1 MKLKLKDF
9 SSFLNEE
16 ADVRKNTG
24 LPKDFIRN
32 SEEDAKINLGVTPD
46 EPKQLELGTL
56 LAQANQ
62 IMIQSIPLNQI
73 EEKFTKLE
81 EIASDVIKKEFK
93 TIFEIL
99 PIELKLR
106 LVRPGETVFSNLPKL
121 GNKQT
126 DSNEKPEFVQPE
138 TEETPVENLQET
150 PEEAQSNEEDDFFSF
165 FDNDSQEDSDEE
177 NLEEIINQGGAQGGG
192 QAAPESQED
201 EVTNKDVA
209 MAIDKTQI
217 LNMITQGAGKATKDI
232 IKFSEIVSRGVGE
245 IFGDN
250 AQRILDIWGKIS
262 EEADKRDWVTPIDV
276 TKKLFKDNPLG
287 VSGAVDVHLENFNLK
302 FNNLELIIESGN
314 ASKIT
319 IRAYGVDFPMLI
331 HESVKG
337 IYMVLQSPAIKKN
350 PELAE
355 EIKRATSSYK
365 DEASDFRYGTLAQ
378 KMFRDFVN
386 HCKDAGR
393 YTNMVERVFFFL
405 SRDKEVIRKL
415 PDMSEEEFELKN
427 KQNGKFSDPEFLEI
441 TESLFSVFDKQNIDR
456 KLKFV
461 INEERFVESIARTK
475 IEEIIK
481 EEVEFEEELEA
492 DERAEDLKKAL
503 PSENEPMKSSEP
515 AGEEEVDEIEKLRRA
530 TAERE
535 TDYTNMSDP
544 ELMDLV
550 FQAAADNDFEKA
562 RMIQSYVKKN
572 ESLIII
578 DNELKIINENK
589 LIRG

>member
-9 SSFLNEE
+9 SQFVNEE

-24 LPKDFIRN
+24 LPSNFTG
-32 SEEDAKINLGVTPD
+32 DAETAAKVNLGVTPD
-46 EPKQLELGTL
+46 EPKQLQLGSL
-56 LAQANQ
+56 LAQAGQ
-62 IMIQSIPLNQI
+62 IIAQSIPLNQI
-73 EEKFTKLE
+73 EEKFTQLE
-81 EIASDVIKKEFK
+81 KIASDVIKKEFK
-93 TIFEIL
+93 TVFEIL

-106 LVRPGETVFSNLPKL
+106 LVRPNETVFSNLPEL
-121 GNKQT
+121 GNKQV
-126 DSNEKPEFVQPE
+126 DSNEKPKFQEEPQSEPQGQP
-138 TEETPVENLQET
+138 
-150 PEEAQSNEEDDFFSF
+150 EAQSDEQSQEQPEEEDDFFSF
-165 FDNDSQEDSDEE
+165 FGSESDEEEQQEEEE
-177 NLEEIINQGGAQGGG
+177 NLEEIINQE
-192 QAAPESQED
+192 P

-232 IKFSEIVSRGVGE
+232 IKFSEIVSKGIGE

-262 EEADKRDWVTPIDV
+262 EEADKRDWITPIDV
-276 TKKLFKDNPLG
+276 TKNLFKDNPRG
-287 VSGAVDVHLENFNLK
+287 MAGAVKVKFESLENSG
-302 FNNLELIIESGN
+302 ELLTEN
-314 ASKIT
+314 ADYSKIVV
-319 IRAYGVDFPMLI
+319 RAYGVDFPMLI
-331 HESVKG
+331 HEAVKG
-337 IYMVLQSPAIKKN
+337 IYMALQSPAIKSN

-365 DEASDFRYGTLAQ
+365 DESSDFRYGPPAQ
-378 KMFRDFVN
+378 SMFRDFVN
-386 HCKDAGR
+386 HCKDADR
-393 YTNMVERVFFFL
+393 YPNMVERVLFFL
-405 SRDKEVIRKL
+405 ARDKEIIQKT
-415 PDMSEEEFELKN
+415 PDMTEEEFELKN
-427 KQNGKFSDPEFLEI
+427 KQNGKFTDAEFLEI
-441 TESLFSVFDKQNIDR
+441 SKSLFSVFDKQNLGG

-492 DERAEDLKKAL
+492 DERAVDLKKAL
-503 PSENEPMKSSEP
+503 PSDNETTTPEP

-535 TDYTNMSDP
+535 IDYESMTDV
-544 ELMDLV
+544 ELMDLA

>member
-9 SSFLNEE
+9 SQFVNEE
-16 ADVRKNTG
+16 ADLRKNKG
-24 LPKDFIRN
+24 IPSDFMRN
-32 SEEDAKINLGVTPD
+32 AEEGARRNLGVTPD
-46 EPKQLELGTL
+46 EPKQLELGSL
-56 LAQANQ
+56 MSQAAQ
-62 IMIQSIPLNQI
+62 IMVQSIPLNQI
-73 EEKFTKLE
+73 EEKFTQLE
-81 EIASDVIKKEFK
+81 KIASDVIKEEFK
-93 TIFEIL
+93 TVFEIL

-106 LVRPGETVFSNLPKL
+106 LVRPNETVFSNLPEL

-126 DSNEKPEFVQPE
+126 DSNEKPEYVQEEEPQGEPQEQPE
-138 TEETPVENLQET
+138 SQSDEQSQEQ
-150 PEEAQSNEEDDFFSF
+150 PEEDDFFSF
-165 FDNDSQEDSDEE
+165 FDSESDEEEQQDEEE
-177 NLEEIINQGGAQGGG
+177 NLEEIIN
-192 QAAPESQED
+192 QED

-232 IKFSEIVSRGVGE
+232 IKFSEIVSNGIRD

-276 TKKLFKDNPLG
+276 TKNLFKDNPRG
-287 VSGAVDVHLENFNLK
+287 TAGAVKVRFESLENSG
-302 FNNLELIIESGN
+302 ELLTEN
-314 ASKIT
+314 ADYSKIVV
-319 IRAYGVDFPMLI
+319 RAYGVDFPMLI
-331 HESVKG
+331 HEAVKG
-337 IYMVLQSPAIKKN
+337 IYMALQSPAIKKN

-355 EIKRATSSYK
+355 EIKKATSSYK
-365 DEASDFRYGTLAQ
+365 DEASDFRYGPLAQ

-386 HCKDAGR
+386 HCKDADR
-393 YTNMVERVFFFL
+393 YPNMVERVLFFL
-405 SRDKEVIRKL
+405 ARDRETIQKT
-415 PDMSEEEFELKN
+415 PGMTEEEFELKN
-427 KQNGKFSDPEFLEI
+427 KQNGKFTDAEFLEI
-441 TESLFSVFDKQNIDR
+441 SKSLFSVFDKQNLERGKIT
-456 KLKFV
+456 FV
-461 INEERFVESIARTK
+461 INEERFVESSARTK

-503 PSENEPMKSSEP
+503 PSENEPTKTTEP
-515 AGEEEVDEIEKLRRA
+515 TTGEEEVDEIEKLRRA

-535 TDYTNMSDP
+535 TDYESMTDV
-544 ELMDLV
+544 ELMDLA

-572 ESLIII
+572 ETLIII

>member
-9 SSFLNEE
+9 SQFVNEE

-24 LPKDFIRN
+24 LPSNFTG
-32 SEEDAKINLGVTPD
+32 DAETAAKVNLGVTPD
-46 EPKQLELGTL
+46 EPKQLQLGSL
-56 LAQANQ
+56 LAQAGQ
-62 IMIQSIPLNQI
+62 IIAQSIPLNQI
-73 EEKFTKLE
+73 EEKFTQLE

-93 TIFEIL
+93 TVFEIL

-106 LVRPGETVFSNLPKL
+106 LVRPNETVFSHLPEL
-121 GNKQT
+121 GTKQT
-126 DSNEKPEFVQPE
+126 DSNEKPEFIQSE
-138 TEETPVENLQET
+138 KEETPEENLQET
-150 PEEAQSNEEDDFFSF
+150 PEETQSNEEEDDFFSF
-165 FDNDSQEDSDEE
+165 FDDDSQEEQEE
-177 NLEEIINQGGAQGGG
+177 SEEQNLEEIINQE
-192 QAAPESQED
+192 P

-232 IKFSEIVSRGVGE
+232 IKFSEIVSKGIGE

-276 TKKLFKDNPLG
+276 TKNLFKENPRG
-287 VSGAVDVHLENFNLK
+287 VSGAVKVKFVKFESLENYDG
-302 FNNLELIIESGN
+302 ELLTENSDYE
-314 ASKIT
+314 KIV

-331 HESVKG
+331 HEAVKG
-337 IYMVLQSPAIKKN
+337 VYMALQSPAIKKN

-355 EIKRATSSYK
+355 EIKRSTSSYK
-365 DEASDFRYGTLAQ
+365 DESSDFRYGPPAQ
-378 KMFRDFVN
+378 QMFRDFVN
-386 HCKDAGR
+386 HCKDADR
-393 YTNMVERVFFFL
+393 YPNMVERVFFFL
-405 SRDKEVIRKL
+405 ARDKEVIQKL
-415 PDMSEEEFELKN
+415 PDMTEEEFELKN
-427 KQNGKFSDPEFLEI
+427 KQNGKFSDEDFLEI
-441 TESLFSVFDKQNIDR
+441 SKSLFSVFDKQNIGG

-461 INEERFVESIARTK
+461 INEERFVDSIARTK

-503 PSENEPMKSSEP
+503 PSENEPTTTP
-515 AGEEEVDEIEKLRRA
+515 DPTTGEEEDEIEKLRKA

-535 TDYTNMSDP
+535 TDYENMTDV
-544 ELMDLV
+544 ELMDLA
-550 FQAAADNDFEKA
+550 FQAAADGDIELAKFI
-562 RMIQSYVKKN
+562 RSHVKKN

-578 DNELKIINENK
+578 EQEFKRINENK
-589 LIRG
+589 IRR

>member
-9 SSFLNEE
+9 SQFVNEE

-24 LPKDFIRN
+24 LPSNFTG
-32 SEEDAKINLGVTPD
+32 DAETAAKVNLGVTPD
-46 EPKQLELGTL
+46 EPKQLQLGSL
-56 LAQANQ
+56 LAQAGQ
-62 IMIQSIPLNQI
+62 IIAQSIPLNQI
-73 EEKFTKLE
+73 EEKFTQLE
-81 EIASDVIKKEFK
+81 KIASDVIKKEFK
-93 TIFEIL
+93 TVFEIL

-106 LVRPGETVFSNLPKL
+106 LVRPNETVFSNLPEL
-121 GNKQT
+121 GNKQV
-126 DSNEKPEFVQPE
+126 DSNEKPVVQEEPQSELQEQPE
-138 TEETPVENLQET
+138 SQSEEQSQEQ
-150 PEEAQSNEEDDFFSF
+150 PEEEDDFFSF
-165 FDNDSQEDSDEE
+165 FGSESDEEEQQDEEE
-177 NLEEIINQGGAQGGG
+177 NLEEIINQE
-192 QAAPESQED
+192 P
-201 EVTNKDVA
+201 EVTNKDVD

-232 IKFSEIVSRGVGE
+232 IKFSEIVSKGIGE

-262 EEADKRDWVTPIDV
+262 EEADKRDWITPIDV
-276 TKKLFKDNPLG
+276 TKNLFKDNPRG
-287 VSGAVDVHLENFNLK
+287 MAGAVKVKFESLENSG
-302 FNNLELIIESGN
+302 ELLTEN
-314 ASKIT
+314 ADYSKIVV
-319 IRAYGVDFPMLI
+319 RAYGVDFPMLI
-331 HESVKG
+331 HEAVKG
-337 IYMVLQSPAIKKN
+337 IYMALQSPAIKSN

-365 DEASDFRYGTLAQ
+365 DESSDFRYGPLAQ
-378 KMFRDFVN
+378 SMFRDFVN
-386 HCKDAGR
+386 HCKDADR
-393 YTNMVERVFFFL
+393 YPNMVERVLFFL
-405 SRDKEVIRKL
+405 ARDKEVIQKT
-415 PDMSEEEFELKN
+415 PDMTEEEFELKN
-427 KQNGKFSDPEFLEI
+427 KQNGKFTDAEFLEI
-441 TESLFSVFDKQNIDR
+441 SKSLFSVFDKQNLGG

-492 DERAEDLKKAL
+492 DERAVDLKKAL
-503 PSENEPMKSSEP
+503 PSDNETTPEP
-515 AGEEEVDEIEKLRRA
+515 AGEEEVDEIEKLRQA

-535 TDYTNMSDP
+535 TDYESMTDV
-544 ELMDLV
+544 ELMDLA

>member
-1 MKLKLKDF
+1 MKTKLRDF
-9 SSFLNEE
+9 SKFLNEE

-232 IKFSEIVSRGVGE
+232 IKFSEIVSKGIGE

-262 EEADKRDWVTPIDV
+262 EEADKRDWITPIDV
-276 TKKLFKDNPLG
+276 TKNLFKDNPRG
-287 VSGAVDVHLENFNLK
+287 MAGAVKVKFESLENSG
-302 FNNLELIIESGN
+302 ELLTEN
-314 ASKIT
+314 ADYSKIVV
-319 IRAYGVDFPMLI
+319 RAYGVDFPMLI
-331 HESVKG
+331 HEAVKG
-337 IYMVLQSPAIKKN
+337 IYMALQSPAIKSN

-365 DEASDFRYGTLAQ
+365 DESSDFRYGPPAQ
-378 KMFRDFVN
+378 SMFRDFVN
-386 HCKDAGR
+386 HCKDADR
-393 YTNMVERVFFFL
+393 YPNMVERVLFFL
-405 SRDKEVIRKL
+405 ARDKEIIQKT
-415 PDMSEEEFELKN
+415 PDMTEEEFELKN
-427 KQNGKFSDPEFLEI
+427 KQNGKFTDAEFLEI
-441 TESLFSVFDKQNIDR
+441 SKSLFSVFDKQNLGG

-481 EEVEFEEELEA
+481 E
-492 DERAEDLKKAL
+492 
-503 PSENEPMKSSEP
+503 
-515 AGEEEVDEIEKLRRA
+515 
-530 TAERE
+530 
-535 TDYTNMSDP
+535 
-544 ELMDLV
+544 
-550 FQAAADNDFEKA
+550 
-562 RMIQSYVKKN
+562 
-572 ESLIII
+572 
-578 DNELKIINENK
+578 
-589 LIRG
+589 

>member
-9 SSFLNEE
+9 SQFVNEE
-16 ADVRKNTG
+16 ADLRKNKG
-24 LPKDFIRN
+24 IPSDFMRN
-32 SEEDAKINLGVTPD
+32 AEEGARRNLGVTPD
-46 EPKQLELGTL
+46 EPKQLELGRL
-56 LAQANQ
+56 MSQGAQ
-62 IMIQSIPLNQI
+62 IMVQSIPLNQV
-73 EEKFTKLE
+73 EEKFTQLE
-81 EIASDVIKKEFK
+81 KIASDVIKEEFK
-93 TIFEIL
+93 TVFEIL

-106 LVRPGETVFSNLPKL
+106 LIRPNETVIGNLPGLATKEV
-121 GNKQT
+121 
-126 DSNEKPEFVQPE
+126 DSDEKPEYEEEPQNEPQEQPE
-138 TEETPVENLQET
+138 GQSDESEE
-150 PEEAQSNEEDDFFSF
+150 SEEDDFFSF
-165 FDNDSQEDSDEE
+165 FDNDSDEE
-177 NLEEIINQGGAQGGG
+177 QQESEEDNLEEIIN
-192 QAAPESQED
+192 QED

-232 IKFSEIVSRGVGE
+232 IKFSEIVSNGIGE

-262 EEADKRDWVTPIDV
+262 EEADKRDWVTPIDI
-276 TKKLFKDNPLG
+276 TKNLFKNNPG
-287 VSGAVDVHLENFNLK
+287 GMAGAVDVKFESLQSYGELLTENTDY
-302 FNNLELIIESGN
+302 
-314 ASKIT
+314 SKIVV
-319 IRAYGVDFPMLI
+319 RAYGVDFPMLI
-331 HESVKG
+331 HEAVKG
-337 IYMVLQSPAIKKN
+337 IYMALQSPAIKSN

-365 DEASDFRYGTLAQ
+365 DESSDFRYGPLAQ
-378 KMFRDFVN
+378 SMFRDFVN
-386 HCKDAGR
+386 HCKDADR
-393 YTNMVERVFFFL
+393 YPNMVERVLFFL
-405 SRDKEVIRKL
+405 ARDKEIIQKT
-415 PDMSEEEFELKN
+415 PDMTEEEFELKN
-427 KQNGKFSDPEFLEI
+427 KQNGKFTDAEFLEI
-441 TESLFSVFDKQNIDR
+441 SKSLFSVFDKQNVGG
-456 KLKFV
+456 KLKFI

-503 PSENEPMKSSEP
+503 PSENEPTTTPEP

-535 TDYTNMSDP
+535 IDYESMTDV
-544 ELMDLV
+544 ELMDLA

>member
-9 SSFLNEE
+9 SQFVNEE

-24 LPKDFIRN
+24 LPSNFTG
-32 SEEDAKINLGVTPD
+32 DAETAAKVNLGVTPD
-46 EPKQLELGTL
+46 EPKQLQLGSL
-56 LAQANQ
+56 LAQAGQ
-62 IMIQSIPLNQI
+62 IVAQSIPLNQI
-73 EEKFTKLE
+73 EEKFTQLE
-81 EIASDVIKKEFK
+81 KIASDVIKKEFK
-93 TIFEIL
+93 TVFEIL

-106 LVRPGETVFSNLPKL
+106 LVRPNETVFGNLPEL
-121 GNKQT
+121 GNKQV
-126 DSNEKPEFVQPE
+126 DSNDKPEYLQEEEPQNEPQEQPE
-138 TEETPVENLQET
+138 SQPDE
-150 PEEAQSNEEDDFFSF
+150 QSQDQPEEDDFFSF
-165 FDNDSQEDSDEE
+165 FGSESDEEEQQEEEE
-177 NLEEIINQGGAQGGG
+177 NLEEIINQE
-192 QAAPESQED
+192 P

-232 IKFSEIVSRGVGE
+232 IKFSEIVSKGIGE

-250 AQRILDIWGKIS
+250 AQRILDIWSKIS
-262 EEADKRDWVTPIDV
+262 EEADKRDWITPIDV
-276 TKKLFKDNPLG
+276 TKNLFKDNPRG
-287 VSGAVDVHLENFNLK
+287 MAGAVKVKFESLENSG
-302 FNNLELIIESGN
+302 ELLTEN
-314 ASKIT
+314 ADYSKIVV
-319 IRAYGVDFPMLI
+319 RAYGVDFPMLI
-331 HESVKG
+331 HEAVKG
-337 IYMVLQSPAIKKN
+337 IYMALQSPAIKSN

-365 DEASDFRYGTLAQ
+365 DESSDFRYGPLAQ
-378 KMFRDFVN
+378 SMFRDFVN
-386 HCKDAGR
+386 HCKDADR
-393 YTNMVERVFFFL
+393 YPNMVERVLFFL
-405 SRDKEVIRKL
+405 ARDKEIIQKT
-415 PDMSEEEFELKN
+415 PDMTEEEFELKN
-427 KQNGKFSDPEFLEI
+427 KQNGKFTDAEFLEI
-441 TESLFSVFDKQNIDR
+441 SKSLFSVFDKQNLGG

-475 IEEIIK
+475 IEKIIK

-503 PSENEPMKSSEP
+503 PSENEPTTTPEP

-535 TDYTNMSDP
+535 TDYESMTDV
-544 ELMDLV
+544 ELMDLA